1 MLKASH
7 NIHYCKSLRDFTE
20 IMPSFDLLSVSKV
33 SYMIWE
39 QHVSSLRG
47 YTTIC
52 GKFLVR
58 FQKFEKHPNCP
69 VRMFLSRVSHLPAF
83 KKILTVKI
91 FWNESPTPLKVAR
104 SGVRFKKFSRTP
116 DVQISKIVFLS
127 DETQNF
133 RTFYRE
139 FWRNSKNS
147 NFFNIENCNFSDE
160 NRKKL
165 RFLA

>member
-1 MLKASH
+1 MSWQP
-7 NIHYCKSLRDFTE
+7 NE
-20 IMPSFDLLSVSKV
+20 IQWYFRWIIQFKERYGP
-33 SYMIWE
+33 
-39 QHVSSLRG
+39 LRG

-69 VRMFLSRVSHLPAF
+69 VRMFSSRVSHIPAF

-91 FWNESPTPLKVAR
+91 FWHESPKPLKVGR
-104 SGVRFKKFSRTP
+104 SGVHFKNFSRTP
-116 DVQISKIVFLS
+116 AVQISKIVFLS

-147 NFFNIENCNFSDE
+147 NFFNIENCYFSDE
-160 NRKKL
+160 NRKKR